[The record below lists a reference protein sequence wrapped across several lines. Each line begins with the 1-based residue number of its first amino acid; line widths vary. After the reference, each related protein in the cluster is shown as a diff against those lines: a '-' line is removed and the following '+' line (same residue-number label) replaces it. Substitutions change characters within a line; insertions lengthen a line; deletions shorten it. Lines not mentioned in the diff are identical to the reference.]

1 MGALTF
7 LTPLAAL
14 AALAGLVPL
23 AAFLRREQRARR
35 VRETLGLAEPP
46 PRGRRMLVA
55 ALVAVS
61 VLTGAAAAQP
71 VIDRSKARGER
82 ADAEMLVVVDT
93 SRSMLAAAGPD
104 DPTRIDRARTTAI
117 RLREEL
123 AEVPAGLATLTDRT
137 LPHLFPT
144 IDDQSF
150 ATTLFKSIG
159 IERPGPT
166 IHSTLATD
174 LTALASVG
182 REGYFS
188 PRARKRLLVVL
199 TDGETLPVKPG
210 LGNLA
215 NARVSTVFV
224 HVWGSDEAIYLTTK
238 AEPEYRP
245 DPSSRGVLANA
256 AALVDG
262 AVFDED
268 EFDAVVARARE
279 NLGRGPIRPRTQRDL
294 LALMPYVMLA
304 ALLPLGF
311 VLLRR
316 NV

>member
-1 MGALTF
+1 VGGFSF

-14 AALAGLVPL
+14 VALAGVVPL
-23 AAFLRREQRARR
+23 VAFLRRERRAGR

-71 VIDRSKARGER
+71 VIDRSKAREER
-82 ADAEMLVVVDT
+82 ADAEMLVVIDT
-93 SRSMLAAAGPD
+93 SRSMLAAAGAD
-104 DPTRIDRARTTAI
+104 EPTRIDRARTTAI

-123 AEVPAGLATLTDRT
+123 AGIPAGLATLTDRT

-150 ATTLFKSIG
+150 ASTLFKSIG

-174 LTALASVG
+174 LTGLATIG

-188 PRARKRLLVVL
+188 PSARKRLLVVL

-215 NARVSTVFV
+215 KARVSAIFV
-224 HVWGSDEAIYLTTK
+224 HLWGSDEAIYLTTE

-268 EFDAVVARARE
+268 EFEAVVARARE
-279 NLGRGPIRPRTQRDL
+279 DLGQGPMRPRSQRDL
-294 LALMPYVMLA
+294 FALMPYVMLA
-304 ALLPLGF
+304 ALLPLGL

-316 NV
+316 NL